1 MTNIPLIRHRD
12 NLHREIII
20 YTMKLN
26 KSNEEFDLLLKDP
39 FVYDRSYYRPYSSE
53 RGPELVKI
61 LGVDGTSGELLA
73 ENQFGESRFVY
84 YHELSLEE
92 LTRLHHSVLQ
102 GEYFLQLLN
111 L

>member
-1 MTNIPLIRHRD
+1 MTPIPLIQYRD

-26 KSNEEFDLLLKDP
+26 QFNEEFDLLLKEP

-53 RGPELVKI
+53 RGPEMIKI
-61 LGVDGTSGELLA
+61 LGVDGTSGELLS
-73 ENQFGESRFVY
+73 ENQFGESRFIY
-84 YHELSLEE
+84 YHELTLEE

-102 GEYFLQLLN
+102 GEYVLQILN
-111 L
+111 

>member
-1 MTNIPLIRHRD
+1 MTPIPLLQHRD

-26 KSNEEFDLLLKDP
+26 QFNEEFDLLLKEP

-53 RGPELVKI
+53 RGPEMIKI
-61 LGVDGTSGELLA
+61 LGVDGTSGELLS

-84 YHELSLEE
+84 YHELTLEE

-102 GEYFLQLLN
+102 GEYVLQILN
-111 L
+111 

>member
-1 MTNIPLIRHRD
+1 MTTIPLLQHRD

-26 KSNEEFDLLLKDP
+26 QFNEEFDLLLKEP

-53 RGPELVKI
+53 RGPEMIKI
-61 LGVDGTSGELLA
+61 LGVDGTSGELLS

-84 YHELSLEE
+84 YHELTLEE

-102 GEYFLQLLN
+102 GEYVLQILN
-111 L
+111 

>member
-1 MTNIPLIRHRD
+1 MTPIPLLQHRD

-26 KSNEEFDLLLKDP
+26 QFNEEFDLLLKEP

-53 RGPELVKI
+53 RGPEMIKI
-61 LGVDGTSGELLA
+61 LGVDGTSGELLS

-84 YHELSLEE
+84 YHELTLEE

-102 GEYFLQLLN
+102 GEYVFQILN
-111 L
+111 

>member
-1 MTNIPLIRHRD
+1 MTPIPLLQHRD
-12 NLHREIII
+12 NLHREIIV

-26 KSNEEFDLLLKDP
+26 QFNEEFDLLLKEP

-53 RGPELVKI
+53 RGPEMIKI
-61 LGVDGTSGELLA
+61 LGVDGTSGELLS

-84 YHELSLEE
+84 YHELTLEE

-102 GEYFLQLLN
+102 GEYVLQLLN